1 VINGK
6 NGRQEMLNFS
16 EALTFADYK
25 LNLQDL
31 AYIKILNNGDTFDD
45 SSQILVS
52 YVQKE
57 EKEY

>member
-1 VINGK
+1 MINGK

-31 AYIKILNNGDTFDD
+31 VYIKILNNGDAFAD
-45 SSQILVS
+45 SSQILIS

-57 EKEY
+57 EKE

>member
-1 VINGK
+1 
-6 NGRQEMLNFS
+6 MLNFS

-45 SSQILVS
+45 SLQILVS
-52 YVQKE
+52 YLQKE

>member
-1 VINGK
+1 MINGK

-31 AYIKILNNGDTFDD
+31 VYIKILNNGDTFDD

>member
-1 VINGK
+1 MINGK

>member
-1 VINGK
+1 
-6 NGRQEMLNFS
+6 MLNFS

-31 AYIKILNNGDTFDD
+31 VYIKILNNGDAFAD
-45 SSQILVS
+45 SSQILIS

-57 EKEY
+57 EKE

>member
-1 VINGK
+1 MINGK

-31 AYIKILNNGDTFDD
+31 VFIKILNNVEDFADC
-45 SSQILVS
+45 SQILIT

-57 EKEY
+57 EKES

>member
-1 VINGK
+1 MINGK

-45 SSQILVS
+45 SLQILVS
-52 YVQKE
+52 YLQKE